1 MFTGSVTID
10 MGKMVGQEEV
20 QDWYPLSG
28 QTQTKNARI
37 ECSFMVY
44 DVDGPGPV
52 MSAKTLALYGQDEL
66 SDDSP
71 VEEVVVQRP

>member
-1 MFTGSVTID
+1 
-10 MGKMVGQEEV
+10 
-20 QDWYPLSG
+20 
-28 QTQTKNARI
+28 
-37 ECSFMVY
+37 MVY